1 MCVLQWLFV
10 PLMKLFVYE
19 SKGFANVPKSGP
31 VIFVANHAS
40 YIDGPLLRYF
50 AEWHAGRLPRGIQ
63 SREWLEKGWFRKFLF
78 VTLLGQIPTDGSIA
92 KAIEVL
98 NRGESIMLFPEG
110 SRSATGKIG
119 KTGHTGL
126 GVLAAAT
133 KAKVVP
139 VGIEGSFAW
148 WSKTRALPS
157 FRRCIAVRV
166 GKPFTFAGAKT
177 KQNYIAF
184 QNKVMNAVA
193 KLAKVRIA

>member
-19 SKGFANVPKSGP
+19 SKGFQNVPKSGP

-40 YIDGPLLRYF
+40 YIDGPLIRYF

-63 SREWLEKGWFRKFLF
+63 SREWLERSWFRKFLF
-78 VTLLGQIPTDGSIA
+78 VTLLGQIPTNGSTE
-92 KAIEVL
+92 KAVAAL
-98 NRGESIMLFPEG
+98 NRGEAILLFPEG
-110 SRSATGKIG
+110 HRSLTGRIE

-148 WSKTRALPS
+148 WPSGRALPS
-157 FRRCIAVRV
+157 FRRCMAVRV
-166 GKPFTFAGAKT
+166 GKPVSFAGAPNK
-177 KQNYIAF
+177 KKYLAF
-184 QNKVMNAVA
+184 QNKVMNTVA
-193 KLAKVRIA
+193 KLAKVKIA

>member
-1 MCVLQWLFV
+1 
-10 PLMKLFVYE
+10 
-19 SKGFANVPKSGP
+19 
-31 VIFVANHAS
+31 
-40 YIDGPLLRYF
+40 
-50 AEWHAGRLPRGIQ
+50 LPRGIQ
-63 SREWLEKGWFRKFLF
+63 SREWLEKGRFRKFLF

-110 SRSATGKIG
+110 SRSATGKIE

-133 KAKVVP
+133 NAKVVP

-148 WSKTRALPS
+148 WPKTRALPS
-157 FRRCIAVRV
+157 FRRCMAVRV

-177 KQNYIAF
+177 KQNYVAF
-184 QNKVMNAVA
+184 QSKVMGAVA
-193 KLAKVRIA
+193 KLAKVAIA